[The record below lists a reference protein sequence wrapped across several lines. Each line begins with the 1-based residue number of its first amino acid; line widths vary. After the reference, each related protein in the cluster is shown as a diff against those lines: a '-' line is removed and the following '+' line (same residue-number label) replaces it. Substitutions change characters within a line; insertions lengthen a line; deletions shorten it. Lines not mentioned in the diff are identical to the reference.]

1 MWQNSRA
8 VAEEGFDAVMR
19 GKVYKVNGLTNQI
32 MAGVLQLLPR
42 SVFYA
47 PGRQLDIIP
56 TE

>member
-1 MWQNSRA
+1 MP
-8 VAEEGFDAVMR
+8 

-47 PGRQLDIIP
+47 LGHQLDIIP